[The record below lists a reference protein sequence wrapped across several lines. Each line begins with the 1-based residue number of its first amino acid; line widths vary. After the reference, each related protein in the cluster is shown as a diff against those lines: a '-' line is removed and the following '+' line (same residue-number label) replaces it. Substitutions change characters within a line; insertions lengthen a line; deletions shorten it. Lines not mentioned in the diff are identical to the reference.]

1 MFTCVRR
8 FVVLFTFAVTCL
20 VGSPCFAQ
28 NPPRTGVAPASD
40 AATDAATALTQGN
53 EAQARKDT
61 QTARQ
66 QYQRAQQ
73 LAGNS
78 TPVGLRAGLNLI
90 RIGSAEGK
98 LQRLLAIYDQIANSS
113 ASQTDASLYLNVGHQ
128 AASLGNAGMALAWR
142 SLDKARALSA
152 GQPGLRPQL
161 EALDGLAQLYEAQQR
176 YPEALLLS
184 QQALMPLRADT
195 QRQNGD
201 LHVALEWRQGRIYR
215 ALGQNA
221 PSLGAYQRAVTQ
233 LEILRPDV
241 PIEDGEGRSSY
252 RTLFEPVYLGLVDGL
267 LKAVDTLPQSQHAA
281 LLRQARDAV
290 ELVKQTELQDYL
302 GDRCVVDAVKGGS
315 ATVIPPRTAVLY
327 PIMFPDRLELLLET
341 ALGLTR
347 FTTPIAGPDLQ
358 RTADLL
364 VRELR
369 SQGGNYEAHARQLYD
384 WVLRPLDAAIASGD
398 IETLVVIPD
407 ASLRTVP
414 LGALHDGTR
423 FAIEKYA
430 ITTATGLSM
439 TNTTAP
445 LRQSMTAL
453 VAGAS
458 SFGGVVDKI
467 STRQANALL
476 GTASTLAVSSAASAS
491 SAIAAMS
498 ARPGGSNARAVR
510 AMGLIGARN
519 LIVSAALVS
528 QSTNLNDIKS
538 DIKGENQNES
548 LKSALALPGVTK
560 EMLALQ
566 AILPGTRL
574 MDAGFTLDAFRQA
587 ATAGHYRIVH
597 VASHGVFGGSADSS
611 YILAYDDL
619 LTLDDLQKI
628 LSGEQ
633 FQKRPIEILSLSAC
647 ETAAGNDRAP
657 LGISGAAM
665 KARAKSVLGTL
676 WPVDDEAAVTVM
688 TQFYTGVA
696 QQGQTKARALQQSQV
711 HLIRHPQMAHPFF
724 WAPFAL
730 IGNWL

>member
-1 MFTCVRR
+1 MFAFVQRCVAVFTC
-8 FVVLFTFAVTCL
+8 AVTCL
-20 VGSPCFAQ
+20 VGLPCFAQ
-28 NPPRTGVAPASD
+28 S
-40 AATDAATALTQGN
+40 
-53 EAQARKDT
+53 AQEP
-61 QTARQ
+61 
-66 QYQRAQQ
+66 
-73 LAGNS
+73 AGNL
-78 TPVGLRAGLNLI
+78 TPLALRQSLNLI
-90 RIGSAEGK
+90 RIGPSDGK
-98 LQRLLAIYDQIANSS
+98 LKRLLAIDNQISNAP
-113 ASQTDASLYLNVGHQ
+113 AARTDAVLYLNLGHQ
-128 AASLGNAGMALAWR
+128 AASLGDAGASLAWH

-152 GQPGLRPQL
+152 TQPASRPHL
-161 EALDGLAQLYEAQQR
+161 EALDALAQLYEGQR
-176 YPEALLLS
+176 RYTDALLLS
-184 QQALMPLRADT
+184 QQALMPLRADI

-241 PIEDGEGRSSY
+241 PIEDDEGRSSY

-267 LKAVDTLPQSQHAA
+267 LKAVDASPRTSLSQPDT
-281 LLRQARDAV
+281 LLRQALDAI

-341 ALGLTR
+341 ASGLAR
-347 FTTPIAGPDLQ
+347 FTTSITGPELQ

-364 VRELR
+364 VRALR
-369 SQGGNYEAHARQLYD
+369 NLDGNYQAHARQLYD
-384 WVLRPLDAAIASGD
+384 WVLRPLDAVIAAGEN
-398 IETLVVIPD
+398 ETLVVIPD

-467 STRQANALL
+467 STRQAAALL
-476 GTASTLAVSSAASAS
+476 GAASTQAVTFTPSAS
-491 SAIAAMS
+491 QAIVAMS
-498 ARPGGSNARAVR
+498 ARPASGNGRALR
-510 AMGLIGARN
+510 TMGAVGARN
-519 LIVSAALVS
+519 LIVSTASAS
-528 QSTNLNDIKS
+528 PAP
-538 DIKGENQNES
+538 NES
-548 LKSALALPGVTK
+548 EALKNALALPGVTK
-560 EMLALQ
+560 EILALQ
-566 AILPGTRL
+566 SILHGTRL
-574 MDAGFTLDAFRQA
+574 VDAGFTLDAFRQA

-597 VASHGVFGGSADSS
+597 VASHGIFGGSADSS

-688 TQFYTGVA
+688 TQFYTGIA

-711 HLIRHPQMAHPFF
+711 QLIRNPQMAHPFF